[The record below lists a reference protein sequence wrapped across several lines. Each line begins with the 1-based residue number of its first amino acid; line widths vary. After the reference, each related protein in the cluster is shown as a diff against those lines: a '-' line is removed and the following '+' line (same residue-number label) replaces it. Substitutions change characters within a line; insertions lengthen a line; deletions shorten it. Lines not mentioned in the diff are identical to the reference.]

1 MGLPFSIDQ
10 FLDVFRLYN
19 EAVWPAQTILV
30 ILAVSA
36 VLVAYNQRFARAPG
50 GILALLWFWMGAV
63 YHFGFFRSINPAATL
78 FAALFIAQAGI
89 FAWYGFVRRTL
100 VFERPRDRVH
110 LAGLALMVFALLGY
124 PLAGWF
130 AGHQYPAT
138 PTFGLPCPT
147 TIFTFGLLLLAR
159 RPLPR
164 AVFVIPVL
172 WSIIATTATVQL
184 GMVEDFTLLPAAVI
198 ATGLAFRRARRGGE
212 LRLA

>member
-1 MGLPFSIDQ
+1 MSLPFSIDQ

-36 VLVAYNQRFARAPG
+36 VLAAYSQRFTRAPA
-50 GILALLWFWMGAV
+50 GILALLWLWMGAV

-78 FAALFIAQAGI
+78 FAALFIIQAGV
-89 FAWYGFVRRTL
+89 FAWYAFVRRTL
-100 VFERPRDRVH
+100 AFERPRDRVH

-198 ATGLAFRRARRGGE
+198 AAGLAFRRARRGGE